1 MIARDAKKIAQGL
14 AIVGAMIFGMGAA
27 DGSWLTN
34 VPEAERTRQNP
45 YGGHADAIAAG
56 SKVFED
62 HCAKCHGEDA
72 MGRRKKPS
80 LRTSRVQ
87 NAKDGELFWLLKNGN
102 LKRGMPT
109 WAALPE
115 PMRWQIIAYVK
126 SLGTDWLSWEDYG
139 ASDLH
144 GTPRTPAVKPIET
157 RGLPQEMKVQ
167 PTR

>member
-1 MIARDAKKIAQGL
+1 MISRNARKITQGL
-14 AIVGAMIFGMGAA
+14 AIVGAVIFGIAAA

-34 VPEAERTRQNP
+34 VPEAERARQNP

-80 LRTSRVQ
+80 LRSSRVQ

-115 PMRWQIIAYVK
+115 PTRWQIIAYVK
-126 SLGTDWLSWEDYG
+126 SLGTNWLSEEAYG
-139 ASDLH
+139 ASDVH
-144 GTPRTPAVKPIET
+144 GMYGLPPLIQSTT
-157 RGLPQEMKVQ
+157 RDLPQEIKVQ